1 MRILIVDDQRS
12 ARRVLTSVLSP
23 MVGVELCEAASLA
36 EARKVLTEAP
46 VDVAL
51 VDIRL
56 DADSR
61 NRDGLTLIG
70 DIRRDTETVPIV
82 VTVSNEMAEIRAAMR
97 LGAYDYVLKDELCE
111 ELILPILE
119 GLRDR
124 RKLEREVQVLR
135 ARGAL
140 EGLPAGMVGASAAM
154 TRLLSVVRR
163 VALSDRPALVTGRTG
178 AGKELVARALHTLGP
193 RPAEPWLDV
202 NCGAIPE
209 SLMESQLFGHE
220 RGAFTGADRRQD
232 GLLTAVGTGTLF
244 LDEIAELPLSLQAK
258 LLRVLET
265 GVFRRVGPAA
275 EELRF
280 QGRVVAATHADLEER
295 VQQRAFREDLYYRL
309 AVLEVQVPSLEERRE
324 DIPALLAHFVGRQ
337 SRQLRFTP
345 EAMDVLVRASWP
357 GNVRQLR
364 TLVDRLTVFAE
375 DDLVTPEA
383 LSQLPGRERRDVATE
398 DPVKQLAR
406 AILRLPEQGD
416 RLAHVEQALITEAML
431 LAEGNKSGAARLLGV
446 HRKAIERRLTGRA
459 ESTSGDTS
467 VDD

>member
-23 MVGVELCEAASLA
+23 MVGVELCEASSLA
-36 EARKVLTEAP
+36 EARKVLAETS

-56 DADSR
+56 DSDSR

-70 DIRRDTETVPIV
+70 EIRRNTETVPIV

-135 ARGAL
+135 ARAAP
-140 EGLPAGMVGASAAM
+140 EGLPAGMVGTSQAM
-154 TRLLSVVRR
+154 NRLLSVVRR
-163 VALSDRPALVTGRTG
+163 VALSDRPALVTGPTG
-178 AGKELVARALHTLGP
+178 AGKELVARALHTLGA
-193 RPAEPWLDV
+193 RPDAPWLDV

-220 RGAFTGADRRQD
+220 RGSFTGADRRQE
-232 GLLTAVGTGTLF
+232 GVLTAVGAGTLF

-265 GVFRRVGPAA
+265 GIFRRVGST
-275 EELRF
+275 EDLLF

-295 VQQRAFREDLYYRL
+295 VRQRSFREDLYYRL

-324 DIPALLAHFVGRQ
+324 DVPALLAHFAGRQ
-337 SRQLRFTP
+337 RRQLRFTP
-345 EAMDVLVRASWP
+345 ESMDVLMRANWP

-375 DDLVTPEA
+375 EDLVTPET
-383 LSQLPGRERRDVATE
+383 LSQLPGSERRGGSVE
-398 DPVKQLAR
+398 DPVKHFTR
-406 AILRLPEQGD
+406 AILKMPELGD
-416 RLAHVEQALITEAML
+416 RLAHVEQLLIAEAMV
-431 LAEGNKSGAARLLGV
+431 LAEGNKSAAARLLGV
-446 HRKAIERRLTGRA
+446 HRKAIERRLTHRPEDAVG
-459 ESTSGDTS
+459 EVSQED
-467 VDD
+467 

>member
-23 MVGVELCEAASLA
+23 MVGVELCEAASLV
-36 EARKVLTEAP
+36 EARKVLAETS

-56 DADSR
+56 DSDSR

-70 DIRRDTETVPIV
+70 EIRRHTSAVPIV

-124 RKLEREVQVLR
+124 RKLEHEVRVLR
-135 ARGAL
+135 ARNGP
-140 EGLPAGMVGASAAM
+140 EGLPSGVVGTSEAM
-154 TRLLSVVRR
+154 KRLLSVVRR
-163 VALSDRPALVTGRTG
+163 VALSDRPALVTGPTG
-178 AGKELVARALHTLGP
+178 SGKELVARALHTLGP
-193 RPAEPWLDV
+193 RPDAPWLDV

-209 SLMESQLFGHE
+209 FLMESQLFGHE
-220 RGAFTGADRRQD
+220 RGAFTGAERRQE
-232 GLLTAVGTGTLF
+232 GLLSAVGPGTLF

-265 GVFRRVGPAA
+265 GAYRRVGST
-275 EELRF
+275 EDLVF

-295 VQQRAFREDLYYRL
+295 VKQRGFREDLYYRL
-309 AVLEVQVPSLEERRE
+309 AVLEVQVPALDERRE
-324 DIPALLAHFVGRQ
+324 DIPALLAHFVTRQ
-337 SRQLRFTP
+337 RRRLQFSE
-345 EAMDVLVRASWP
+345 EAVAVLTRASWP

-375 DDLVTPEA
+375 EDHVTPETLA
-383 LSQLPGRERRDVATE
+383 QLPGRERRGIPTE

-406 AILRLPEQGD
+406 SILRLPEIGD
-416 RLAHVEQALITEAML
+416 RLLHVEQALIAEAMT
-431 LAEGNKSGAARLLGV
+431 LAEGNKSAAARLLGV
-446 HRKAIERRLTGRA
+446 HRKAIERRLGRPDGA
-459 ESTSGDTS
+459 EGESSTED
-467 VDD
+467 